1 MTLKDITVII
11 PMVDFSKENL
21 DLLKNAVG
29 SVPEECGI
37 ILSISDGN
45 KKEAIASS
53 IGDVQNEVNFVVS
66 DNGEDTSFASMV
78 NRAVEAVQT
87 KWFSILE
94 YDDTYTEIWGKSAEE
109 WMQAKDD
116 VSVFMFLE
124 DIYEWGTQKYLGFGN
139 ESVLA
144 SAFSEVIG
152 YLDNEALQ
160 NFFDYYMT
168 GSIFNVEDW
177 KEVGPLKNLIKV
189 TFWYEWLLRATKKAK
204 KVFVIPRV
212 GYRHNMGKKNSLTEI
227 YKDTLSEEEIQW
239 WFDLAKRDYFFKDM
253 KDKEYYTYKPSEN
266 DNNED

>member
-11 PMVDFSKENL
+11 PMVDFSSENL
-21 DLLKNAVG
+21 ELLKKAVG
-29 SVPEECGI
+29 SVPKECPI
-37 ILSISDGN
+37 KLSISDSN
-45 KKEAIASS
+45 KMQTIEDALGKVPNKM
-53 IGDVQNEVNFVVS
+53 DFVAVTE
-66 DNGEDTSFASMV
+66 GADTSFAAMV
-78 NRAVEAVQT
+78 NRAVDTVET

-94 YDDTYTEIWGKSAEE
+94 YDDVYTEIWGKSAEE
-109 WMQAKDD
+109 WMKAKDD

-124 DIYEWGTQKYLGFGN
+124 DIYEWGTEKYLGFGN

-160 NFFDYYMT
+160 NFFDYYLT

-177 KEVGPLKNLIKV
+177 KEVGALKPLIKV
-189 TFWYEWLLRATKKAK
+189 TFWYEWLLRATKKGK
-204 KVFVIPRV
+204 KVFVVPRV

-227 YKDTLSEEEIQW
+227 YKDSLGEDEIQW
-239 WFDLAKRDYFFKDM
+239 WFDLAKRDYFFKEM

-266 DNNED
+266 DEDEN